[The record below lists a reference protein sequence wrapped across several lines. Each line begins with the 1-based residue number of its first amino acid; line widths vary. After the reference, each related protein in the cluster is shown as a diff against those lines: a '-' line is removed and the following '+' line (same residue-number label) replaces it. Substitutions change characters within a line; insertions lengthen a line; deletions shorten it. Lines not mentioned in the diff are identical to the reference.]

1 MSVTR
6 FTAPLYTADIGR
18 VEKNRPIRVII
29 RDFEYGLEGENDED
43 RVYVPIGYCSDG
55 TSVPVFLRGILPVW
69 GKYAQAAIVHDLL
82 YATNSLPRKEAD
94 EIFRDAILVL
104 GRDIE
109 SDAPT
114 MGGRFLAYLAYWAV
128 RLFGS
133 KPYSAGPAEY
143 PLLAARAK
151 ARADAKDPDLAPKIV
166 LTLQDLRREDI
177 MRGSRGELGI

>member
-1 MSVTR
+1 MQITR

-18 VEKNRPIRVII
+18 VENNRPIRVII
-29 RDFEYGLEGENDED
+29 RDFEYGIESENDTD
-43 RVYVPIGYCSDG
+43 RVYVPSGYCSDG
-55 TSVPVFLRGILPVW
+55 TSVPIFLRGIFPVW

-82 YATNSLPRKEAD
+82 YATNSLNRKEAD

-109 SDAPT
+109 SDVPT
-114 MGGRFLAYLAYWAV
+114 IGCRFLATLAYWAV
-128 RLFGS
+128 RLFGNR
-133 KPYSAGPAEY
+133 PFLAGPSEY

-151 ARADAKDPDLAPKIV
+151 ARADEKDEELAPKILQTV
-166 LTLQDLRREDI
+166 QDLRREDI

>member
-18 VEKNRPIRVII
+18 VEQNRPIRVII
-29 RDFEYGLEGENDED
+29 RDFEYGIDSENDED

-55 TSVPVFLRGILPVW
+55 TSVPTLLRGVFPVW

-82 YATNSLPRKEAD
+82 YATNSLTRKEAD

-104 GRDIE
+104 GRDID
-109 SDAPT
+109 SDKPT
-114 MGGRFLAYLAYWAV
+114 IGGRLLAQLAYWAV
-128 RLFGS
+128 RLFGN
-133 KPYSAGPAEY
+133 KPFLAGPAEY

-151 ARADAKDPDLAPKIV
+151 ARADAKDPELAPKI
-166 LTLQDLRREDI
+166 LLSLNDLRKEDI

>member
-29 RDFEYGLEGENDED
+29 RDFEYGLASENDED
-43 RVYVPIGYCSDG
+43 RVYIPIGYCSDG
-55 TSVPVFLRGILPVW
+55 TSVPTLLRGIFPVW

-82 YATNSLPRKEAD
+82 YATNSLTRKEAD

-109 SDAPT
+109 SDVPT
-114 MGGRFLAYLAYWAV
+114 LGCRFLAQLAYWAV
-128 RLFGS
+128 RLFGN
-133 KPYSAGPAEY
+133 KPFLAGPTEY

-151 ARADAKDPDLAPKIV
+151 ARADEKDQELAPKILLTV
-166 LTLQDLRREDI
+166 LDLRREDI